1 MDRKLS
7 INVNVAGRNYSLT
20 IAMEEEEN
28 IRKAAAVINEKVQQ
42 YRRRFSDKDTQDFL
56 VMSSL
61 QFVIKLIESEKN
73 KDIEPLIDEIK
84 DLNEELDNYI
94 NSD

>member
-1 MDRKLS
+1 MERKLS

-20 IAMEEEEN
+20 VAMEEEEN
-28 IRKAAAVINEKVQQ
+28 IRKAANIINNKVLQ
-42 YRRRFSDKDTQDFL
+42 YRSKFADKDTQDFL
-56 VMSSL
+56 AMSSL

-84 DLNEELDNYI
+84 DLNEQLDNYI
-94 NSD
+94 KE

>member
-1 MDRKLS
+1 MERKLS

-28 IRKAAAVINEKVQQ
+28 IRKAANIINNKVLQ
-42 YRRRFSDKDTQDFL
+42 YRSKFADKDTQDFL
-56 VMSSL
+56 AMSSL

-84 DLNEELDNYI
+84 DLNEQLDNYI
-94 NSD
+94 KE

>member
-1 MDRKLS
+1 MERKLS

-28 IRKAAAVINEKVQQ
+28 IRKAANIINNKVLQ
-42 YRRRFSDKDTQDFL
+42 YRNKFADKDTQDFL
-56 VMSSL
+56 AMSSL

-73 KDIEPLIDEIK
+73 NDIEPLIDEIK
-84 DLNEELDNYI
+84 ELNEELENYI
-94 NSD
+94 KE

>member
-1 MDRKLS
+1 MERKLS

-28 IRKAAAVINEKVQQ
+28 IRKAASIINEKVLK
-42 YRRRFSDKDTQDFL
+42 YRQKFANKDTQDFL
-56 VMSSL
+56 AISSL
-61 QFVIKLIESEKN
+61 QFVVKLIESEKN

-84 DLNEELDNYI
+84 DLNELLESYI
-94 NSD
+94 KE